1 MTRRIRLSILFLTS
15 FLCLPLALTTPTQA
29 QQTLGGITGAVTDES
44 GAAVPDT
51 TVTAVGDQTGLTRT
65 QQADASGVY
74 SFVNLPIGTYTLT
87 FKHES
92 FESQKIPSITVQAN
106 RTATV
111 NAALKV
117 GAVSTTVTVEESPLV
132 NAVDTTNG
140 YVLEKVQIENVPL
153 PTGSFT
159 GLAILS
165 PGVNAELPSGNGVNA
180 GLGNAPIWANGQRD
194 TSNTFLLNGVDAK
207 NLFNGKSTSEVSS
220 ARVVNNTGVSGAA
233 STSAFEIQSTASPYL
248 AIGQSLPTP
257 APETIEEVRVNTSM
271 YDAEQGSTS
280 GAHID
285 MSTASGTND
294 FHGQVYLHRATDW
307 LNAAPFF
314 FKEDPHI
321 TQKVPELHREVP
333 GGTLGGP
340 IMKNKL
346 FLFVAYQNVHA
357 SDQEIGLGRAT
368 VPQQFLPAGD
378 PNIAPTAA
386 NPTLGPVPACGTTT
400 TRPTAMLI
408 PCLSAIVADDY
419 PGATPL
425 TAANLNPI
433 ALAMLQYK
441 LPNGQ
446 FMIPWSDGIAPSFN
460 FPEDAITPGTALFR
474 SNQAVG
480 DLDFIVTPKD
490 TLALKYYYQHDPTDA
505 PYAYSSLAGFT
516 QHLDAGSQ
524 VATIT
529 NTQTITPTF
538 NVAEVFGFIREKVYS
553 TVGQP
558 FGPSDVGGPGGPSI
572 NVFGLTNR
580 FPGIT
585 IADALGTGSLPGS
598 VCNTSAC
605 ASPISDNTVGPPVAL
620 EIGEGDASQGAYTGI
635 FQNRFMPSANAIWIK
650 GKHTITFGGTWS
662 HTQLNARDERT
673 NNGTIG
679 MLDFSQFLEGMVT
692 TYTSDG
698 FIDTTFLQGNANRYY
713 RANETGEYIQDKFQ
727 LRPNL
732 SVTFGLRWDYDGAFT
747 EKNGE
752 IYNFNPSL
760 YSYNPVTDSFNLDA
774 HGNPETGF
782 VIAGNNKLFPTKGV
796 SASTLTGRQW
806 GLAPRLGVAWSPKK
820 FNNKLVVRAGWGIY
834 YDRGELFTYLSPGF
848 AAGVIP
854 GGPFGVNQSPP
865 YVNAQS
871 CTNIGSY
878 YLGFV
883 PTCAAPVNAGN
894 PNGGDF
900 ENPWGLTLGPG
911 PTGNPATIDQYFP
924 HAPGCAPGTCI
935 AQGIEDAQQLFSFA
949 VYNSKNKLPYTL
961 NQTLDIQWQPRNDL
975 AIDIGYVGNLGRHEV
990 IPIPFN
996 QARIASPGNPL
1007 CGPAAVCA
1015 SPSTAV
1021 AAQYYTYGYTILDPV
1036 TFAPIALP
1044 SAYSGQP
1051 TQYYQE
1057 NFEGGNVDL
1066 RVPYIGYSSESESYT
1081 AAGVSAYNALQ
1092 THVEKRMSHG
1102 VQLGFSYTYSHA
1114 LDEQSGLGLFYN
1126 GNNPLNLRSAYGNSD
1141 FDRTHVFNFSY
1152 LLQLHNFASESS
1164 WQGKIID
1171 GWALAGTAIIQ
1182 SGQPYSV
1189 IDYSGAVGSIFYGTS
1204 DGITN
1209 PIVPL
1214 APGCTPKTALTG
1226 HIGAYANGPAL
1237 NAACFT
1243 LPLLSAGATVDG
1255 QVGAIPSNDP
1265 YETNFIPTGQRN
1277 IFRQSWQKRADISLL
1292 KTTQL
1297 TERVSLK
1304 YSFDVFNLTNTPSF
1318 DIPIDD
1324 VTQNENFNDFPT
1336 AGTPATT
1343 TPCTTNPTVALY
1355 VCPAGLGNVNKT
1367 IGGPREVQM
1376 SLSVLF

>member
-1 MTRRIRLSILFLTS
+1 VAAAKQDRFLTS
-15 FLCLPLALTTPTQA
+15 DNFSFGGIEMMKRIKLTAVFTVASFAFLLTFMLPAQA
-29 QQTLGGITGAVTDES
+29 QQTLGAITGTVTDTS
-44 GAAVPDT
+44 GAVIPNATITLVS
-51 TVTAVGDQTGLTRT
+51 DQTQSTRT
-65 QQADASGVY
+65 QTSSESGGY
-74 SFVNLPIGTYTLT
+74 LFANLSIGSYTLT
-87 FKHES
+87 FTHEA

-106 RTATV
+106 RTVTV

-117 GAVSTTVTVEESPLV
+117 GAVSTTVTVEETPLI

-140 YVLEKVQIENVPL
+140 YVLDKVQIEDVPL

-248 AIGQSLPTP
+248 AIGQALPTP
-257 APETIEEVRVNTSM
+257 APETIQEVRVNTSM
-271 YDAEQGSTS
+271 YDAQQGSTS

-294 FHGQVYLHRATDW
+294 IHGTVYLHHATDW

-314 FKEDPHI
+314 FKQDPNI

-340 IMKNKL
+340 IIKNKL
-346 FLFVAYQNVHA
+346 FGFIAYQNVHA

-368 VPQQFLPAGD
+368 VPMQF
-378 PNIAPTAA
+378 NAA
-386 NPTLGPVPACGTTT
+386 NCGA
-400 TRPTAMLI
+400 TRPLNAPVGQGSLSS
-408 PCLSAIVADDY
+408 CLSTIVLDDF
-419 PGATPL
+419 GAATPL
-425 TAANLNPI
+425 TTGPGGNLDPV
-433 ALAMLQYK
+433 ALALLQYK

-446 FMIPWSDGIAPSFN
+446 FMIPFTDGIAPSFN
-460 FPEDAITPGTALFR
+460 FPEDAITQGTALFR

-480 DLDFIVTPKD
+480 DLDFIVNPKD
-490 TLALKYYYQHDPTDA
+490 TLALKYYYQHDPTIA

-516 QHLDAGSQ
+516 QNLDAGSQ

-529 NTQTITPTF
+529 NTQSITPNF

-553 TVGQP
+553 TVQQP
-558 FGPSDVGGPGGPSI
+558 FGPGDVGGPGGPSI
-572 NVFGLTNR
+572 NVFGVTNS

-585 IADALGTGSLPGS
+585 ITDALGTGS
-598 VCNTSAC
+598 A
-605 ASPISDNTVGPPVAL
+605 DNTVGPPIAL

-635 FQNRFMPSANAIWIK
+635 FQNRFMPSANAIWLK
-650 GKHTITFGGTWS
+650 GRHTITFGGTWAY
-662 HTQLNARDERT
+662 TQLNARDNRT
-673 NNGTIG
+673 DKGTIG
-679 MLDFSQFLEGMVT
+679 FVDFSQFLEGMVT
-692 TYTSDG
+692 PYTSDG
-698 FIDTTFLQGNANRYY
+698 FIDTTFLQGNADRHY
-713 RANETGEYIQDKFQ
+713 RANESGEYIQDKLQ
-727 LRPNL
+727 LRSNL
-732 SVTFGLRWDYDGAFT
+732 SVTFGLRWDYDGGFT
-747 EKNGE
+747 EKNGLL
-752 IYNFNPSL
+752 YNFNPAA
-760 YSYNPVTDSFNLDA
+760 YSYDPVLDEITDN
-774 HGNPETGF
+774 GF
-782 VIAGNNKLFPTKGV
+782 IVAGNNKTFPTKGV
-796 SASTLTGRQW
+796 SDSTLTGRQW
-806 GLAPRLGVAWSPKK
+806 GLAPRLGVAWSPKM

-848 AAGVIP
+848 AAGVIA

-871 CTNIGSY
+871 CTDAFIFY
-878 YLGFV
+878 QGFV
-883 PTCAAPVNAGN
+883 PTCNPADAAAPFS
-894 PNGGDF
+894 GGLYGGSF
-900 ENPWGLTLGPG
+900 ENPWGGTLGPQ
-911 PTGNPATIDQYFP
+911 PSGNPALLNLP
-924 HAPGCAPGTCI
+924 NAA
-935 AQGIEDAQQLFSFA
+935 AIETGVQLFSFA
-949 VYNSKNKLPYTL
+949 VYNRKNKLPYTL
-961 NQTLDIQWQPRNDL
+961 NQTLDVQWQPRNDL

-1007 CGPAAVCA
+1007 CGPASVCA
-1015 SPSTAV
+1015 TPATAV
-1021 AAQYYTYGYTILDPV
+1021 APQSYTYGYTV
-1036 TFAPIALP
+1036 EGGTLP
-1044 SAYSGQP
+1044 DGSAYQA
-1051 TQYYQE
+1051 

-1092 THVEKRMSHG
+1092 AHVEKRMSHG
-1102 VQLGFSYTYSHA
+1102 VQVGFSYTYSHA

-1126 GNNPLNLRSAYGNSD
+1126 GNNPTDLRSAYGNAD

-1152 LLQLHNFASESS
+1152 VLHLHNFYSESS
-1164 WQGKIID
+1164 WEGKIVD
-1171 GWALAGTAIIQ
+1171 GWKLAGTTIIQ
-1182 SGQPYSV
+1182 SGQPFSV

-1214 APGCTPKTALTG
+1214 APGCTPKSALTG
-1226 HIGAYANGPAL
+1226 AIGAYDNGNAPAL

-1243 LPLLSAGATVDG
+1243 LPLLAAGGTVAG
-1255 QVGAIPSNDP
+1255 QTDAIPTSDP
-1265 YETNFIPTGQRN
+1265 YETDFIPTGQRN
-1277 IFRQSWQKRADISLL
+1277 IFRQSWQRRADISFI
-1292 KTTQL
+1292 KETKI
-1297 TERVSLK
+1297 TERVTTK
-1304 YSFDVFNLTNTPSF
+1304 FSFDVFNVSNTPSF

-1324 VTQNENFNDFPT
+1324 VTQNQNFNDFPT
-1336 AGTPATT
+1336 AGTPAL
-1343 TPCTTNPTVALY
+1343 PTSCNNAANVGFY
-1355 VCPAGLGNVNKT
+1355 NCPAGLGNVNKT
-1367 IGGPREVQM
+1367 IGGPREIQM